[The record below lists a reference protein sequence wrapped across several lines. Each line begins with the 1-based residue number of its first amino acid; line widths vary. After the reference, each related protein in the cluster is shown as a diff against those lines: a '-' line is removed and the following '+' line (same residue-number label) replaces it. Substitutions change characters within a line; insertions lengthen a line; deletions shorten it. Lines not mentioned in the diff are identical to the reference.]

1 MAAELLKGKP
11 LADAIKA
18 ELSKEIERLKVASIT
33 PSLAS
38 VQVGANEASAVY
50 IGSQRKQCEAMGISY
65 QLHELPDTTSQAD
78 LHSFL
83 ERLNSDSAVNGII
96 LQLPLPPSLD
106 ARAAQGIISLRKDV
120 DCLSPA
126 SLGMVL
132 MGQARLAPCT
142 PSSVLELIKSTGVD
156 LRGKEITLVGYGAVG
171 RPLAM
176 LLLRDY
182 PTLTLCD
189 IGTSERGHLEEHV
202 RRAEV
207 LITVIGAKP
216 GLIKGAWVREGAMVI
231 DVSIIRVG
239 EGIKGDVEFEPAA
252 ERAAFITPVPGGV
265 GPLTV
270 AMLLRNTVEATKWQR
285 EA

>member
-1 MAAELLKGKP
+1 M
-11 LADAIKA
+11 
-18 ELSKEIERLKVASIT
+18 
-33 PSLAS
+33 
-38 VQVGANEASAVY
+38 
-50 IGSQRKQCEAMGISY
+50 
-65 QLHELPDTTSQAD
+65 
-78 LHSFL
+78 
-83 ERLNSDSAVNGII
+83 
-96 LQLPLPPSLD
+96 
-106 ARAAQGIISLRKDV
+106 RKDV

-132 MGQARLAPCT
+132 LGQARLAPCT
-142 PSSVLELIKSTGVD
+142 PSSALELIKSTGVN
-156 LRGKEITLVGYGAVG
+156 LRGKEMTLVGYGAVG

-176 LLLRDY
+176 LLLRGY

-207 LITVIGAKP
+207 LITVIGAKA
-216 GLIKGAWVREGAMVI
+216 GLIKGAWIKEGAIVI

-239 EGIKGDVEFEPAA
+239 EEIKGDVEFEPAA

>member
-18 ELSKEIERLKVASIT
+18 GLAKEIEGLKAQGVV

-50 IGSQRKQCEAMGISY
+50 IGSQRRQCEAMGLHY
-65 QLHELPDTTSQAD
+65 QLHELPETTSQAD
-78 LHSFL
+78 LHAFL
-83 ERLNSDSAVNGII
+83 AGLNSEPQINGII
-96 LQLPLPPSLD
+96 LQLPLPRSLD
-106 ARAAQGIISLRKDV
+106 ARAAQEVIEYKKDV

-126 SLGMVL
+126 SLGRVL
-132 MGQARLAPCT
+132 LGQARLAPCT
-142 PSSVLELIKSTGVD
+142 PSAALELIKATGVD

-176 LLLRDY
+176 LLLRDF

-189 IGTSERGHLEEHV
+189 IGTSERGHLEEHIK
-202 RRAEV
+202 RAEV
-207 LITVIGAKP
+207 LITVVGAKA
-216 GLIKGAWVREGAMVI
+216 GLIKGAWVREGAIVI

-239 EGIKGDVEFEPAA
+239 EEIKGDVEFEPAA
-252 ERAAFITPVPGGV
+252 ERAAYITPVPGGV

-270 AMLLRNTVEATKWQR
+270 AMLLRNTVEATKWQL